1 MIVMHATPT
10 SVFLVWVLCC
20 RQTLCLVSLQDA
32 QAGRNV
38 IECLLQYLGK
48 GGHWADTSSLRS
60 IAIGIT
66 RKVQDTLPLASS
78 SLTA

>member
-1 MIVMHATPT
+1 MQHYISLSDLGST
-10 SVFLVWVLCC
+10 LL
-20 RQTLCLVSLQDA
+20 QTLCLVSLQDA

-38 IECLLQYLGK
+38 IECLLRYLGK

-66 RKVQDTLPLASS
+66 RKVHPCLSPQA
-78 SLTA
+78 A